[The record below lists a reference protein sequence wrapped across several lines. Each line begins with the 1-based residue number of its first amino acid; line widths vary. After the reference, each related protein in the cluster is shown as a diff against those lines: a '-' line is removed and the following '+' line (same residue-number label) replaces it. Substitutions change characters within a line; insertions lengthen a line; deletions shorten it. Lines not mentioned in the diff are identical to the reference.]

1 MIYLDF
7 AKAPHLRLLDKLSKH
22 GIWKSLDMDQGMATW
37 ENAEGV
43 YSRIQVFVEDD
54 HKRSPHRRSQRG
66 GLGGLGPPL
75 ELVQKKI
82 SIVNCAHTICSL
94 TDITLFSFY
103 LNKTDRLL

>member
-1 MIYLDF
+1 MSQHAALW
-7 AKAPHLRLLDKLSKH
+7 HLIR
-22 GIWKSLDMDQGMATW
+22 GICI
-37 ENAEGV
+37 GV
-43 YSRIQVFVEDD
+43 A
-54 HKRSPHRRSQRG
+54 RG
-66 GLGGLGPPL
+66 RGLGGLGPL

>member
-1 MIYLDF
+1 MHVIDV
-7 AKAPHLRLLDKLSKH
+7 
-22 GIWKSLDMDQGMATW
+22 W
-37 ENAEGV
+37 AEVVALVLESIGLA
-43 YSRIQVFVEDD
+43 
-54 HKRSPHRRSQRG
+54 RG
-66 GLGGLGPPL
+66 GPSPPPL